1 MGEFQLTSR
10 HQTDYARGIMRTTL
24 TLDDDIGIEIAR
36 LRDTQKLGLK
46 EIVNRAMRLGLQRM
60 TAVRPAKRKKFQTPV
75 LKAKSTIL
83 QGVVKTHD
91 MLVLGEGENYR

>member
-1 MGEFQLTSR
+1 
-10 HQTDYARGIMRTTL
+10 MRTTL

-46 EIVNRAMRLGLQRM
+46 EIVNRAMRLGLASM

-75 LKAKSTIL
+75 FSAKHKFLCDI
-83 QGVVKTHD
+83 VKTHD
-91 MLVLGEGENYR
+91 ALEFGEGSYYK